1 LIRVRT
7 KTTVAELEKIF
18 EAIFSKVER
27 ESEQP
32 KELDADFT
40 TAAEE
45 ELDKLFGF

>member
-1 LIRVRT
+1 MSCSEFQLWIE
-7 KTTVAELEKIF
+7 ASFGGDIDGEL
-18 EAIFSKVER
+18 
-27 ESEQP
+27 P